1 MNTKWLWL
9 LAIVA
14 VAGCD
19 AKRVA
24 SESANGSATTPAASV
39 ESADA
44 APDTAPNAATNAAGP
59 DKDFELLSKNYAKQ
73 LNDFHTAYAAAPDE
87 ERPNFYRTK
96 FPSPQTYVSEF
107 MHIAQENPGTIA
119 AENSLFW
126 VVENSR
132 RPDEQKAAL
141 DLIFTN
147 HLDSERMEQMCFRM
161 LYARGDDAARER
173 LEMVIDN
180 TPHKKI
186 KAVATYCLASFLRLN
201 AKDDG
206 NKEEYMSLLRKVSD
220 EYSDIEFRGRP
231 ISKMAEGA
239 IFEIENLKIGEPV
252 PDIVGEDLNGES
264 FKLSDYRGKIVMLDF
279 WGNWSADCRANYP
292 HVRSLIKKLADKPF
306 VLIGVNSDKDRE
318 QAREFVKT
326 QDLNWRSFWNGE
338 KGINGPISTQW
349 NIIGWP
355 SIFLIDHEG
364 VLRYKKLPGPK
375 QLEFAITKLLDDMGH
390 KVDLSKK
397 IDEDESSPEP

>member
-1 MNTKWLWL
+1 MNEKWLWL

-14 VAGCD
+14 LVGCD
-19 AKRVA
+19 KPIALDPPENATEIAAVEN
-24 SESANGSATTPAASV
+24 SGEDSAPEIVSTAT
-39 ESADA
+39 
-44 APDTAPNAATNAAGP
+44 GP
-59 DKDFELLSKNYAKQ
+59 DKDFEVLSKNYVKQ
-73 LNDFHTAYAAAPDE
+73 LNDFHTAYAAASDE
-87 ERPNFYRTK
+87 ERPNFYSK
-96 FPSPQTYVSEF
+96 NFPSPQTYVSEF
-107 MHIAQENPGTIA
+107 MHIAQQNPGTTA

-141 DLIFTN
+141 ELIFTN
-147 HLDSERMEQMCFRM
+147 HLESERMEQMCFRM

-206 NKEEYMSLLRKVSD
+206 NKEEYMSLFQKVSD
-220 EYSDIEFRGRP
+220 EYADIEFRDRP

-239 IFEIENLKIGEPV
+239 MFEIEKLKIGEQV
-252 PDIVGEDLNGES
+252 PDIEGEDLNGES
-264 FKLSDYRGKIVMLDF
+264 FKLSDYRGKVVMLDF
-279 WGNWSADCRANYP
+279 WGNWCVQCRAKYP
-292 HVRSLIKKLADKPF
+292 HERALIKKLADKPF

-318 QAREFVKT
+318 QIRDLVKA
-326 QDLNWRSFWNGE
+326 QDLNWRSFWNGD
-338 KGINGPISTQW
+338 KGINGPISTKW
-349 NIIGWP
+349 NITGWP

-364 VLRYKKLPGPK
+364 VIRYKNLPGPK
-375 QLEFAITKLLDDMGH
+375 QLEFAITKLMDDMGH

-397 IDEDESSPEP
+397 VDEDDSSPEP